1 MIFAVIFG
9 VTPNSLL
16 AFHRLSGGVDIGVMA
31 RLEKAKRWQIFCKK
45 NDFGVIAN
53 ILD

>member
-1 MIFAVIFG
+1 MIFG

-16 AFHRLSGGVDIGVMA
+16 AFHHLSGGVDIGVMA
-31 RLEKAKRWQIFCKK
+31 RLEKASCDSKYFAP
-45 NDFGVIAN
+45 DGYFGVIAN